1 MTTTTPATHPAA
13 GTPADGAPDWV
24 ALHIHYTSNPN
35 PLLAG
40 CISPLVRELHAQG
53 QIDQHFFIRYWL
65 EGPHVRLRL
74 RPAPGV
80 DPDALA
86 DRVRARCEEFF
97 AVRPAVYEVDPE
109 QVADM
114 YRSMYLSEYT
124 QEQWDASYGVDGTM
138 PVRPNNSVHRAE
150 YEPEHARYGGPVGMA
165 ISEWHFE
172 ESSRA
177 TADLVARVNMHLRTV
192 TFGLSTQMM
201 VVLGA
206 VLVPDRDRFLQFL
219 EGYEEYW
226 ARLYVS
232 SDVDW
237 SARYDE
243 AMERIDPRV
252 PARLRAVH
260 AQTVGADPLPV
271 QFLDRW
277 RDHCLELRERI
288 TRATLAGQI
297 TFGTHPDGTPVVVT
311 DPDATLRVF
320 LGSYLHMHNNRMGVT
335 PNDESYLAHVLRR
348 CLVLGDG
355 DRG

>member
-1 MTTTTPATHPAA
+1 MTTATHEVARQQETP
-13 GTPADGAPDWV
+13 GTAQDWI

-40 CISPLVRELHAQG
+40 CVGPLVQELADQG
-53 QIDQHFFIRYWL
+53 LVDQHFFIRYWL

-80 DPDALA
+80 DPEALA
-86 DRVRARCEEFF
+86 RRVEDRCAEFF

-124 QEQWDASYGVDGTM
+124 QEQWDEAYGVGGDM
-138 PVRPNNSVHRAE
+138 PVRPNNSVHRAP
-150 YEPEHARYGGPVGMA
+150 YEPELTRYGGPVGMA

-172 ESSRA
+172 QSSR
-177 TADLVARVNMHLRTV
+177 TTTDLVSRVNMHLRTV
-192 TFGLSTQMM
+192 TFGLATQMM
-201 VVLGA
+201 VVLGS
-206 VLVPDRDRFLQFL
+206 VLVPDRGRLLEFLQ
-219 EGYEEYW
+219 GYEEYW

-237 SARYDE
+237 SARYDD
-243 AMERIDPRV
+243 AMDRIDPRV
-252 PARLRAVH
+252 PARLRVVQE
-260 AQTVGADPLPV
+260 QTAAAAPLPV

-277 RDHCLELRERI
+277 RDHCVELRDRLTEA
-288 TRATLAGQI
+288 TRAGRI
-297 TFGTHPDGTPVVVT
+297 TFGTDADGTPLVVT

-348 CLVLGDG
+348 CLEPGRDDLG
-355 DRG
+355 